1 MATTSIR
8 IVESPLM
15 LLALSRADDA
25 LILGHRL
32 SEWCGH
38 APMLEEELAL
48 ANMGLDLIGQARMLY
63 TLAAEI
69 EGAGHDEDQFAYLRD
84 ARAWRNLL
92 LVERPNGDFA
102 HTMARQFLY
111 SAFSDLWWRA
121 MTRSHDARLAA
132 IAAKAE
138 KECAYHLRHSADW
151 LIRLGDGTEESHT
164 RAQAALATVWRY
176 TGEMFE
182 PADPAL
188 VSAGIAV
195 DPSSLRAG
203 WDASVNAVLARAT
216 LRRPVEGWMQTGG
229 RAGRHTE
236 ELGHLLA
243 ELQHLPR
250 GHPGAV
256 W

>member
-8 IVESPLM
+8 IAESPLM

-63 TLAAEI
+63 ALAVEI

-84 ARAWRNLL
+84 AREWRNLL

-102 HTMARQFLY
+102 HTVVRQFLY

-121 MTRSHDARLAA
+121 TTRSADGRFAA
-132 IAAKAE
+132 VAGKAE
-138 KECAYHLRHSADW
+138 KECAYHLRHSSEWMA
-151 LIRLGDGTEESHT
+151 RLGDGTEEGHR
-164 RAQAALATVWRY
+164 RAQAALAALWRY

-182 PADPAL
+182 PAESAL
-188 VSAGIAV
+188 VSAGIAI
-195 DPSSLRAG
+195 DPPSLRPA
-203 WDASVNAVLARAT
+203 WDAAVNAVLTRAT
-216 LRRPVEGWMQTGG
+216 LERPAEGWMQTGG

-236 ELGHLLA
+236 ALGHLLA

-250 GHPGAV
+250 SHPGAV